1 MNEPIINPEALI
13 DLDDIWFYIGK
24 DSMIAA
30 DREIDLIYASI
41 ARLAEHPES
50 GHTREDLTE
59 LPLRFWTLHSY
70 LIIYRAD
77 VEPIEIVRVLSGY
90 RDIPTILGP

>member
-1 MNEPIINPEALI
+1 MSDPIINPEALI
-13 DLDDIWFYIGK
+13 DLDDIWFYIAR
-24 DSMIAA
+24 DSVTAA

-50 GHTREDLTE
+50 GHTREDLTS
-59 LPLRFWTLHSY
+59 LPLRFWTVHSH

-77 VEPIEIVRVLSGY
+77 VEPIEIVRVLGGY
-90 RDIPTILGP
+90 RDLPKLLGP